1 LALVAVAA
9 PVAANEPLV
18 PAPDTPLEQ
27 IGTLTEPI
35 APVEEPAD
43 EAVTQADESI
53 ENATDHA
60 APLLA
65 PTVDLLPAIIDEP
78 PIGLPDPALPGLDA
92 IARPQPA
99 ADVASMPHA
108 LRSREPAS
116 LDWRRPSAEAA
127 RDNAVGSEPTSSATA
142 LAPIA
147 TTPHQDG
154 LADRLAD
161 ALASVAPADGST
173 TTVAG
178 IIGSLLMALAFGRK
192 LISPVPDRAEDRF
205 VLVPVPPG

>member
-1 LALVAVAA
+1 MPGGEALPGGDTPGREVGTDRITRGLGSTRALLAAASFAGLALV
-9 PVAANEPLV
+9 
-18 PAPDTPLEQ
+18 
-27 IGTLTEPI
+27 
-35 APVEEPAD
+35 
-43 EAVTQADESI
+43 
-53 ENATDHA
+53 
-60 APLLA
+60 A

-205 VLVPVPPG
+205 VLVPV

>member
-1 LALVAVAA
+1 MPGGEALPGGDTPGREVGTDRITRGLGSTRALLAAASFAGLALVAVAA

-99 ADVASMPHA
+99 ADVASMAHA

-161 ALASVAPADGST
+161 A
-173 TTVAG
+173 
-178 IIGSLLMALAFGRK
+178 
-192 LISPVPDRAEDRF
+192 
-205 VLVPVPPG
+205 